1 MSIPKDPRKPMIDVT
16 WRSPAEMGDT
26 LAKMPG
32 LDVIILTKDK
42 EGQFETH
49 LICRNFVNPTNDWY
63 MDAPLASFSMKDF
76 NPFEYELLAICDYT
90 REEAPSEPDH

>member
-1 MSIPKDPRKPMIDVT
+1 MIDIM
-16 WRSPAEMGDT
+16 WRCPAEMGDT
-26 LAKMPG
+26 LAKMTTKE
-32 LDVIILTKDK
+32 VIILTKDK

-90 REEAPSEPDH
+90 REVETNETD